1 MKIDGSGSAFVGR
14 YFDNVIVTRLRLSL
28 ALTLNKTIVLLCDN
42 LYLRIV
48 TQSWRVQ
55 AQVLDFPTT
64 RLLWINTYL
73 PTDPLTIDFDESEL
87 LGVLSEVESILDKTL
102 FNDVI
107 WNGDLNWDMSR
118 RSGFSQIMKDFVE
131 KLGLVSLWC
140 SNPIDYTHVHTDGV
154 STSVLDHFLCNERR
168 FH

>member
-1 MKIDGSGSAFVGR
+1 M
-14 YFDNVIVTRLRLSL
+14 
-28 ALTLNKTIVLLCDN
+28 
-42 LYLRIV
+42 
-48 TQSWRVQ
+48 
-55 AQVLDFPTT
+55 LDFPTT

-102 FNDVI
+102 SNDVI

-118 RSGFSQIMKDFVE
+118 RSGFSLIMKDFVE